1 MQGPAMR
8 SFFDTI
14 AHSIP
19 PLTITALV
27 DILLVAFL
35 VYQFLMIVRGRRAAH
50 ILAGVVI
57 LTAMYVASAALG
69 LDLIRTILSSVAPY
83 APFALIVMFQSE
95 IRRLLARIGRRR
107 WMSIGGRLQKREF
120 TEELVLALVEMSQQK
135 TGALVVIER
144 DIGLRTFIESGV
156 LLEAFLSRDLLL
168 TIFRTG
174 SALHDGAVIVQ
185 GQRIAAAACFLP
197 LTVRPG
203 VARTLGTRH
212 RAAIGVTE
220 ETDCL
225 SLVVSEETG
234 RISVVAFGDIERDV
248 TAERLEERLAEHI
261 IHKRTAP
268 TFRQQQLREREDDVA
283 LEREN
288 TRDAAVD

>member
-1 MQGPAMR
+1 MR
-8 SFFDTI
+8 AIYDHI
-14 AHSIP
+14 AQSMPH
-19 PLTITALV
+19 LTITSIV

-35 VYQFLMIVRGRRAAH
+35 VYQFLMILRGRRAAH
-50 ILAGVVI
+50 ILLGVLI
-57 LTAMYVASAALG
+57 LTAMYSAASVLG

-107 WMSIGGRLQKREF
+107 WLSIGGRLQKREF
-120 TEELVLALVEMSQQK
+120 TEELVLALVQMSQQK
-135 TGALVVIER
+135 IGALVVIER

-156 LLEAFLSRDLLL
+156 MMDALLSRDLLL
-168 TIFRTG
+168 TIFRSG
-174 SALHDGAVIVQ
+174 SALHDGAVIIR
-185 GQRIAAAACFLP
+185 GQRAAAAACFLP

-203 VARTLGTRH
+203 VARSLGTRH

-234 RISVVAFGDIERDV
+234 RMSVVAFGDIEINV
-248 TAERLEERLAEHI
+248 TPERLEERIAEHI

-268 TFRQQQLREREDDVA
+268 TFRQQQAREREDEIA
-283 LEREN
+283 IERES
-288 TRDAAVD
+288 TRDAAAD

>member
-1 MQGPAMR
+1 MPLV
-8 SFFDTI
+8 TI
-14 AHSIP
+14 AAI
-19 PLTITALV
+19 V

-35 VYQFLMIVRGRRAAH
+35 VYQFLMIIRGRRAAH
-50 ILAGVVI
+50 ILAGVLI
-57 LTAMYVASAALG
+57 LTAMYVISAAFG

-83 APFALIVMFQSE
+83 APFALVVMFQSE

-107 WMSIGGRLQKREF
+107 WLSIGTRLQRREF
-120 TEELVLALVEMSQQK
+120 TEELVLALNELSQQK

-156 LLEAFLSRDLLL
+156 LLDANLSRDLLL
-168 TIFRTG
+168 TIFRNG

-203 VARTLGTRH
+203 VARSLGTRH

-234 RISVVAFGDIERDV
+234 RISVVAFGEIEMDV
-248 TAERLEERLAEHI
+248 SAEKLEERITEHI
-261 IHKRTAP
+261 VHKRTAP
-268 TFRQQQLREREDDVA
+268 TLRQQLTQREDEVSMERE
-283 LEREN
+283 ER
-288 TRDAAVD
+288 A